1 MTYERKIDI
10 MVAAFCAAQG
20 DQGEAWEAGIR
31 KGLIDG
37 FLRIRRLEMAEGA
50 AEARCCFF
58 PVERIQE
65 GFGIWNSGGYDSR
78 HGIGRSVAA
87 AGMDGEK
94 LRQIRYVAERN
105 GRHSLAV
112 VYPGCYI
119 AVSVSRDMHDP
130 ASIAVYRVEGFQE
143 TEPGVY
149 QARAARVYQ
158 MEPYYCLLYTSP
170 SPRD

>member
-1 MTYERKIDI
+1 MDSSGS
-10 MVAAFCAAQG
+10 G
-20 DQGEAWEAGIR
+20 DWRWQRGQQ
-31 KGLIDG
+31 KH
-37 FLRIRRLEMAEGA
+37 GA
-50 AEARCCFF
+50 ASSR
-58 PVERIQE
+58 
-65 GFGIWNSGGYDSR
+65 WSGSRKDSGSGTAAGMTG

-158 MEPYYCLLYTSP
+158 MEPYYSSLSEAQEKRLERLIRVSVWIATTPDLYKL
-170 SPRD
+170 RDKV